1 MGFEDQMMKK
11 DKYSVSAYFSQVEP
25 ILFYCLSNILKRAG
39 KNGYKQLTA
48 KQLVQHAMLIVDQ

>member
-1 MGFEDQMMKK
+1 MMKK

-25 ILFYCLSNILKRAG
+25 ILFYCLSNILKRVG

-48 KQLVQHAMLIVDQ
+48 KQLVQNAMLIVDQ